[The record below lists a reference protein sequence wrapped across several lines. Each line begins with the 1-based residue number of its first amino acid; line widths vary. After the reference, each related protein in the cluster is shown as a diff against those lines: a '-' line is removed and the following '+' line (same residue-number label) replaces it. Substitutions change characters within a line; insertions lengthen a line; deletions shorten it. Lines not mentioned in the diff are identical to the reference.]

1 MNEEQTKRRRKAQ
14 SAIEFQTEL
23 DDPEITDEAK
33 VRLARATLRDV
44 ATGPTS
50 IAEALAAAQL
60 EITDP
65 AKDAVNPHF
74 KSRYADLATVLKT
87 VRPVLAKHGIALVQ
101 TTRVEDDGR
110 LILVTRLLWGD
121 EEIVGYYPVQPTKA
135 DPQGYGSAMTYARR
149 YALQAIVGVAA
160 DDDDDG
166 NAASVAPSKPSAP
179 ARDEVADFIAR
190 CKACENVEE
199 LRSWRPD
206 AARLG
211 AAAHAAWKA
220 RGEYLAGKAT
230 P

>member
-1 MNEEQTKRRRKAQ
+1 MRQKSLASQRDLAPGITSN
-14 SAIEFQTEL
+14 I
-23 DDPEITDEAK
+23 DPETQS
-33 VRLARATLRDV
+33 DV
-44 ATGPTS
+44 QGTTASYPSGAGNGRKS
-50 IAEALAAAQL
+50 LAAAL
-60 EITDP
+60 
-65 AKDAVNPHF
+65 AKAQAECQNVSMNKTNPHF

-179 ARDEVADFIAR
+179 ARDEVADFITR

-220 RGEYLAGKAT
+220 RGEYLAGKVA